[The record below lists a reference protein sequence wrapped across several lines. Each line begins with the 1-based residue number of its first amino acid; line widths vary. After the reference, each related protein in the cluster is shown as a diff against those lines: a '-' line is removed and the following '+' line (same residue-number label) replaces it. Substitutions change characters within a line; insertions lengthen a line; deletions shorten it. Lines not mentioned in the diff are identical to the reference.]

1 MYCIVN
7 NLTLFLDFVYLIYS
21 YSYINL
27 IFLIFFYFVL
37 EYVDNIFSI
46 GVLKMTDNDNA
57 TQNDKLASLF
67 FFYVSMNHEYLSK
80 PFVEFFRTKYNL
92 NRHQMAAVVYLK
104 DAKSLTM
111 TQLSERMSISKQQAS
126 QLVKTL
132 VAKKLVTRH
141 IYEENRRV
149 VFIEPS
155 ELAIQLLTEGESL
168 FLKHAMKKIE
178 QSIGNE
184 TEKFESAIRYLSDVI
199 PKIDFSF
206 KDDE

>member
-1 MYCIVN
+1 
-7 NLTLFLDFVYLIYS
+7 L
-21 YSYINL
+21 
-27 IFLIFFYFVL
+27 
-37 EYVDNIFSI
+37 
-46 GVLKMTDNDNA
+46 
-57 TQNDKLASLF
+57 
-67 FFYVSMNHEYLSK
+67 
-80 PFVEFFRTKYNL
+80 
-92 NRHQMAAVVYLK
+92 
-104 DAKSLTM
+104 
-111 TQLSERMSISKQQAS
+111 SISKQQAS

-168 FLKHAMKKIE
+168 FLKHAMEKIE
-178 QSIGNE
+178 QYIGSD

-206 KDDE
+206 NDD